1 MFYLKYTLNVSSIS
15 FSHKLMGTSLFF
27 LHLACIHSLLNHK
40 LVVFFF
46 SILLADF
53 TYWKKLLTPR
63 PPQKKNESTVMGILK
78 LFRSQ
83 ILKTKAKYF

>member
-1 MFYLKYTLNVSSIS
+1 M
-15 FSHKLMGTSLFF
+15 SLQFPFLTNLWVLVFFF

-53 TYWKKLLTPR
+53 TYWRKLLTPR
-63 PPQKKNESTVMGILK
+63 PPQKKNESNGNSKTL
-78 LFRSQ
+78 Q
-83 ILKTKAKYF
+83 ISNFEN